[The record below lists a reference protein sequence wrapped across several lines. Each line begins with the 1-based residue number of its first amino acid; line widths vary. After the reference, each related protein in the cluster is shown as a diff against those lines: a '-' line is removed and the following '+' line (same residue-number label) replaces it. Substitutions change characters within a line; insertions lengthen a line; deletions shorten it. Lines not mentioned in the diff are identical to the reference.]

1 MLSPWYDRMMWM
13 DAVGS
18 MLSVRA
24 CFDCETGVNRSLNI
38 ALGPRVGPQ
47 SGALVKVFN

>member
-1 MLSPWYDRMMWM
+1 MH
-13 DAVGS
+13 AFG
-18 MLSVRA
+18 
-24 CFDCETGVNRSLNI
+24 CKTGVNRSLNI